1 MSRRDAAP
9 GTKVFVGN
17 LSWSTNSASLSD
29 VFSQF
34 GEVVDAVVLEDR
46 ETGRS
51 RGFGFVTFS
60 TPEAAE
66 LAVQQLNGQEVNGR
80 NVRVNLANEQRQE
93 RPQYGGGQ
101 GGNGGG
107 YGGGY

>member
-1 MSRRDAAP
+1 MSALPPNIYFLR
-9 GTKVFVGN
+9 
-17 LSWSTNSASLSD
+17 SA
-29 VFSQF
+29 VFSEYWLEVF